1 MFPQLK
7 QQWELALEDFK
18 RYPVWVGVHNL
29 DFGKPWFDQCD
40 EATYRP
46 WTDQLPVEAGLAIVL
61 VLAMLETKDKTVY
74 EGFVRAT
81 AHDRDFPHGGSP
93 LAIQQPV
100 MYLGNVQYSFWK
112 GRRGIVPEAKEAFY
126 QAIGKDPADVF
137 PIQFTAHPKLATGI
151 TSGRLD
157 GFYCL
162 VANQAPAVE
171 I

>member
-1 MFPQLK
+1 MFPELK

-29 DFGKPWFDQCD
+29 DFGKPWYDCCD

-46 WTDQLPVEAGLAIVL
+46 WTDELPVEAGITFVL
-61 VLAMLETKDKTVY
+61 VLATLETKDGTVY

-81 AHDRDFPHGGSP
+81 THDGDTP
-93 LAIQQPV
+93 LLANQQPV

-112 GRRGIVPEAKEAFY
+112 GRRGVVHEAKQAFY

-137 PIQFTAHPKLATGI
+137 PIQFTAHPKLATGV
-151 TSGRLD
+151 TSGRVD

-162 VANQAPAVE
+162 VANEPPAVE